1 MKKFKLITV
10 VGTRPEII
18 RLSRSINSFDNYFDH
33 ILVHTNQNYD
43 KNLKDVFFKDLKIR
57 KPNYTFEHKNL
68 DIYQIISNNFIQI
81 EKIIKKEKPDAFLVL
96 GDTNSSLTSY
106 VAKRNKVP
114 IFHVEAGNRCFD
126 YNVPEEINRKI
137 VDHISDVN
145 VVYSS
150 FAKQNL
156 INEGISNN
164 NIIVLGSPLYEV
176 IHYYKKKVSPQ
187 KILKKYKVTKN
198 NFILVSFHREENLIN
213 KKNIEGFK
221 KIINYLTETFKTKLL
236 VSTHPRSKKYL
247 NENIVKNQKNI
258 SYLNPFSFTE
268 YLALQIS
275 SKLIISDSGSL
286 PEESSI
292 LNLKSI
298 CLRENFERQEIF
310 PSSSVIMCKPDID
323 SFKNVMKFENQSLI
337 KDKSFLEYNTKNFS
351 DRLSRIIISK
361 IDYINKYIWHKN

>member
-1 MKKFKLITV
+1 MKKLKLITV

-18 RLSRSINSFDNYFDH
+18 RLSRSINSFDKFFDH

-43 KNLKDVFFKDLKIR
+43 KNLKDIFFEDLKIR

-68 DIYQIISNNFIQI
+68 DIYQIMSNNFIEI
-81 EKIIKKEKPDAFLVL
+81 EKIIKKEKPDAFLIL

-106 VAKRNKVP
+106 VAKRNKIP

-137 VDHISDVN
+137 VDHISDIN
-145 VVYSS
+145 IVYSS

-156 INEGISNN
+156 INEGISNE

-176 IHYYKKKVSPQ
+176 IHYYKKKIPTQ
-187 KILKKYKVTKN
+187 KILTKYKVKKN
-198 NFILVSFHREENLIN
+198 NFILVSFHREENLTN
-213 KKNIEGFK
+213 KNNIKGFK
-221 KIINYLTETFKTKLL
+221 EIINYLSDSFKIKILI
-236 VSTHPRSKKYL
+236 STHPRSRKYL
-247 NENIVKNQKNI
+247 SENIKKNIKNI
-258 SYLNPFSFTE
+258 SYCNPFSFKE

-275 SKLIISDSGSL
+275 SKIIISDSGSL

-310 PSSSVIMCKPDID
+310 PSSSIIMCDPNID
-323 SFKNVMKFENQSLI
+323 SFKNVMNFENQSSI
-337 KDKSFLEYNTKNFS
+337 KDKSFEEYKTKDFS
-351 DRLSRIIISK
+351 ERLSRIIISK
-361 IDYINKYIWHKN
+361 IDHINRYIWHKN

>member
-1 MKKFKLITV
+1 MKKYKLITV

-18 RLSRSINSFDNYFDH
+18 RLSRSINSFDKSFDH

-43 KNLKDVFFKDLKIR
+43 KNLKDIFFEDLKIR
-57 KPNYTFEHKNL
+57 KPNYTFDHKKL
-68 DIYQIISNNFIQI
+68 DIYEIMSNNFIQI
-81 EKIIKKEKPDAFLVL
+81 EKIIKKEKPDAFLIL

-106 VAKRNKVP
+106 VAKRNKIP

-145 VVYSS
+145 IVYSS

-156 INEGISNN
+156 INEGISND
-164 NIIVLGSPLYEV
+164 NIIILGSPLYEV
-176 IHYYKKKVSPQ
+176 INFYKNKTSSQ
-187 KILKKYKVTKN
+187 KILNKYKVKKN
-198 NFILVSFHREENLIN
+198 NFILVSFHREENLIK
-213 KKNIEGFK
+213 KKNIESFK
-221 KIINYLTETFKTKLL
+221 KILEYLVKKYRLKIL
-236 VSTHPRSKKYL
+236 VSTHPRSKKYF
-247 NENIVKNQKNI
+247 NDIVANKINDI
-258 SYLNPFSFTE
+258 LYLNPFSFSE

-275 SKLIISDSGSL
+275 SKLIVSDSGSI

-310 PSSSVIMCKPDID
+310 SSSSTIICKPNLE
-323 SFKNVMKFENQSLI
+323 SFKAALQFETNNI
-337 KDKSFLEYNTKNFS
+337 TKDKSFTEYNTEDFS
-351 DRLSRIIISK
+351 SRLSRIIISK

>member
-1 MKKFKLITV
+1 MKKLKLITV

-18 RLSRSINSFDNYFDH
+18 RLSRSINSFDKFFDH

-57 KPNYTFEHKNL
+57 KPDYTLKHKNL
-68 DIYQIISNNFIQI
+68 DIYEIMSNNFIEI
-81 EKIIKKEKPDAFLVL
+81 EKIIKKEKPDAFLIL

-106 VAKRNKVP
+106 VAKRNKIP

-145 VVYSS
+145 IVYSS

-156 INEGISNN
+156 LSEGIHND
-164 NIIVLGSPLYEV
+164 NITVLGSPLYEV
-176 IHYYKKKVSPQ
+176 IHYYKNKISTQ
-187 KILKKYKVTKN
+187 KILKKYKVKKN
-198 NFILVSFHREENLIN
+198 NFILVSFHREENLTN
-213 KKNIEGFK
+213 KTNIEHFK
-221 KIINYLTETFKTKLL
+221 KILDYLTETFKIKLI

-247 NENIVKNQKNI
+247 SENIMRNKKNI
-258 SYLNPFSFTE
+258 FYLNPFSFTE

-298 CLRENFERQEIF
+298 CLRENFERQEIY
-310 PSSSVIMCKPDID
+310 PSSSVIICKPNLQ
-323 SFKNVMKFENQSLI
+323 SFKNAIAFENKNII
-337 KDKSFLEYNTKNFS
+337 KDKSFAEYNTRDFS
-351 DRLSRIIISK
+351 ERLSRIIISK
-361 IDYINKYIWHKN
+361 IDYINKYIWHKK